1 MVVDIVLHRYV
12 VNELRW
18 NYLLTFMEAIYFVRD
33 KEKERER
40 ARERDGK
47 GRPQKKHGLNLI
59 GQVFVT
65 YINFMA
71 KSVEIHKMQPKL
83 MRVLDLV
90 LRIRIWDRL
99 QKMISS
105 TMAKVI
111 AMSTI
116 VRVYFFAFNIFA
128 LNFFSI

>member
-1 MVVDIVLHRYV
+1 
-12 VNELRW
+12 
-18 NYLLTFMEAIYFVRD
+18 
-33 KEKERER
+33 
-40 ARERDGK
+40 
-47 GRPQKKHGLNLI
+47 
-59 GQVFVT
+59 
-65 YINFMA
+65 MA

-116 VRVYFFAFNIFA
+116 VRVYFFSFEIIFRFEFF
-128 LNFFSI
+128 LQLDFFKLDFFSLLVCRLVAKLWEMTLYL